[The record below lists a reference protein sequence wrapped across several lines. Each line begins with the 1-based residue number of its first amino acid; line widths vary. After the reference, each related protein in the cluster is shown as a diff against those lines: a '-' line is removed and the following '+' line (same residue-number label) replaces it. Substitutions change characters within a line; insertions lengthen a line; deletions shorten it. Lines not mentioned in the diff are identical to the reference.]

1 MGNENCFTPDE
12 RDLEL
17 REEIRRK
24 RAKDAADLAEAK
36 RLNADSWNQI
46 AEADKSLAE
55 ANRLNADSERLNAD
69 SERLNAD
76 SERLNADTD
85 RILRRGAITA
95 SVAAAFSIIALIV
108 VIVRRLVC

>member
-1 MGNENCFTPDE
+1 MGNENRFTSTE

-36 RLNADSWNQI
+36 RLNAETARINADSWKQI
-46 AEADKSLAE
+46 AEAK
-55 ANRLNADSERLNAD
+55 RLNAE
-69 SERLNAD
+69 

-85 RILRRGAITA
+85 RILRRGVITA

>member
-1 MGNENCFTPDE
+1 MENENRFTSTE

-36 RLNADSWNQI
+36 WLNAETARIN
-46 AEADKSLAE
+46 AET
-55 ANRLNADSERLNAD
+55 
-69 SERLNAD
+69 
-76 SERLNADTD
+76 ERLNADTD
-85 RILRRGAITA
+85 RILRRATITV
-95 SVAAAFSIIALIV
+95 SIAAAFSIIALIV